1 MGRLP
6 AARQPLKTGVQTTPP
21 AHRLEMSRLLAH
33 GDLRMAV
40 DPIEI
45 ERDGLS
51 FTVDTVAEYARRHP
65 GDERWLLLGEDA
77 VALFPKWREPE
88 RVASLARIAVLARG
102 EGGAETAEAGRAIP
116 ATWLRT
122 RRVDVSATEVR
133 ERVRRGLSIRG
144 FVTEAVAGYIE
155 RHRLYRQG
163 IA

>member
-1 MGRLP
+1 M
-6 AARQPLKTGVQTTPP
+6 
-21 AHRLEMSRLLAH
+21 
-33 GDLRMAV
+33 
-40 DPIEI
+40 
-45 ERDGLS
+45 
-51 FTVDTVAEYARRHP
+51 DTEAEYARRRP

-77 VALFPKWREPE
+77 VALFPKWREPD

-102 EGGAETAEAGRAIP
+102 DGGGQGGAGSTIP

-133 ERVRRGLSIRG
+133 ERARRGLSIRG